1 MIQIDLCYYAPQ
13 VVEKELIRIH
23 IDMVHEK
30 VVYQNPF
37 LCIRIWQI
45 EGPAL
50 SGQDVITQEKI
61 LLRKCKEPLTWHYH
75 KEVEFLLIL
84 QGALNVYLPEEQF
97 LIQQGD
103 VAIFG
108 SSEPH
113 TTQLCSVEP
122 LRYLVFQLDLQKHMD
137 QSTVSNM
144 KYFSNGLRPLS
155 RLNYIVRDN
164 KSVRDQIA
172 QFIMNIHKETEHQEN
187 GYELAVSAMIKN
199 IFLLLVRNDNHYVLH
214 YQQDP
219 LMERIQPVL
228 QYIDEHLAEKMLIED
243 MTKQVNLSY
252 YYFIKVFKKAVG
264 MSFTDYVNF
273 KRIKKA
279 EQMLLTEDMSIA
291 QIAEFVGISNLGHF
305 YEMFSRLNSCSPKQ
319 FKNRLSEASV

>member
-1 MIQIDLCYYAPQ
+1 M
-13 VVEKELIRIH
+13 
-23 IDMVHEK
+23 
-30 VVYQNPF
+30 
-37 LCIRIWQI
+37 
-45 EGPAL
+45 
-50 SGQDVITQEKI
+50 
-61 LLRKCKEPLTWHYH
+61 
-75 KEVEFLLIL
+75 
-84 QGALNVYLPEEQF
+84 YLPEEQF
-97 LIQQGD
+97 LIGQGD

-108 SSEPH
+108 PSEPH
-113 TTQLCSVEP
+113 TTQPYSQES

-144 KYFSNGLRPLS
+144 KYFSNVLRPLS
-155 RLNYIVRDN
+155 RLNYIVREN

-172 QFIMNIHKETEHQEN
+172 EFILGIYKETEHQEN

-199 IFLLLVRNDNHYVLH
+199 IFLLLVRNDNQYVLD
-214 YQQDP
+214 YQHDP
-219 LMERIQPVL
+219 IMERIQPVL

-252 YYFIKVFKKAVG
+252 YYFMKVFKKAVG

-291 QIAEFVGISNLGHF
+291 EVAEFVGISNLGHF
-305 YEMFSRLNSCSPKQ
+305 YEMFNRLNSCSPKQ
-319 FKNRLSEASV
+319 FKNRLSQATI